1 MPGGTVRRADRVLS
15 NAVPPP
21 SSCQIVIS
29 GIIVQVGKL
38 PYLCGMAKTVRKN
51 FPVEGMG
58 CAACVARVENTLKG
72 CPGVENA
79 SVSLASNSAQVDY
92 DPGVTSGKKL
102 REAVQAAGYDLL
114 VGEDE
119 DEPAPEDEEDRR
131 REDAYSSLKRDAV
144 AAAVL
149 AALVMLLAMG
159 FKPFH
164 GRGVAMAVLAGTAV
178 FWCGRRFIV
187 AAWNQARHGSANMDT
202 LVALSTCISFFFS
215 LFNLA
220 FPGVWTSRGLEAHLY
235 FESSAMI
242 VAFILLGRLLEEKA
256 KHGTTAAIRALKGLQ
271 PKEVNVR
278 PGDIVDIAPGSRI
291 PADGTVVE
299 GSSTVDESM
308 MTGEPV
314 PAEKGPGSVVYA
326 GTINQAGSFRMRAD
340 KTGSETMLAAIICM
354 VQDAQGSKARIQR
367 TVDKV
372 AAVFVP
378 VIIGIS
384 LLTLVAWI
392 VLMPGEGLAMG
403 LLSMVTV
410 LVIACPCSL
419 GLATPTAIIAG
430 IGNAA
435 SKGILVKDADSLQ
448 TARRVDTVVLDKTGT
463 LTVGRIDD
471 LGEDRLKPTS
481 VAAVAELRRR
491 GLAVHMMSGDEPGRA
506 AAIAAEAGVDD
517 FRSRCLPA
525 DKADY
530 VSALKAEGHTVAMVG
545 DGINDSA
552 ALARADLSV
561 AMGSGT
567 DIAMDAAMVTLVT
580 SDLQKIPQLIDLSR
594 RTDRIIKENLFWAF
608 FYNVLAV
615 PLAAGVLYPV
625 CGFMVSP
632 MVGAACMALSSVC
645 VVCNSLRLR
654 RG

>member
-1 MPGGTVRRADRVLS
+1 
-15 NAVPPP
+15 
-21 SSCQIVIS
+21 
-29 GIIVQVGKL
+29 
-38 PYLCGMAKTVRKN
+38 MAKTIRKT

-72 CPGVENA
+72 CSGVAAA
-79 SVSLASNSAQVDY
+79 SVSLASNSALVDY
-92 DPGVTSGKKL
+92 DPGLTGPAQLQK
-102 REAVQAAGYDLL
+102 AVRDAGYDLVL
-114 VGEDE
+114 SEDGPADE
-119 DEPAPEDEEDRR
+119 DEADRR
-131 REDAYSSLKRDAV
+131 REDAFRALRRDAV

-149 AALVMLLAMG
+149 AALVMMLSMA
-159 FKPFH
+159 FKPFY
-164 GRGVAMAVLAGTAV
+164 GRGAAMAVLAGVAV
-178 FWCGRRFIV
+178 FWCGRRFHKTALV
-187 AAWNQARHGSANMDT
+187 QARHGSVGMDT
-202 LVALSTCISFFFS
+202 LVSLSTCISFFFS
-215 LFNLA
+215 LFNLL
-220 FPGVWTSRGLEAHLY
+220 FPQVWTSRGLAANLY
-235 FESSAMI
+235 FESSAVI
-242 VAFILLGRLLEEKA
+242 VAFILLGRLLEERA
-256 KHGTTAAIRALKGLQ
+256 KQGTTAAIRALKGLQ
-271 PKEVNVR
+271 PVRVDVR
-278 PGDIVDIAPGSRI
+278 PGDEVTIAPGARI
-291 PADGTVVE
+291 PADGVVLD
-299 GSSTVDESM
+299 GRSTVDESM

-314 PAEKGPGSVVYA
+314 PAEKTAGAPVYA

-340 KTGSETMLAAIICM
+340 KTGSDTMLSAIIRM
-354 VQDAQGSKARIQR
+354 VQEAQGSKARIQQ

-378 VIIGIS
+378 VIMGVA
-384 LLTLVAWI
+384 LLTLVLWI
-392 VLMPGEGLAMG
+392 VLAPGDGVTMG

-419 GLATPTAIIAG
+419 GLATPTALIAG

-448 TARRVDTVVLDKTGT
+448 LARRIDTVVLDKTGT
-463 LTVGRIDD
+463 LTVGRLDD

-491 GLAVHMMSGDEPGRA
+491 GLRVHMLSGDKPGRA
-506 AAIAAEAGVDD
+506 AQIAAEAGVDD
-517 FRSRCLPA
+517 FKAECLPA

-530 VSALKAEGHTVAMVG
+530 ISALKAQGHTVAMVG

-552 ALARADLSV
+552 ALARADLGI

-580 SDLQKIPQLIDLSR
+580 SDLGKIPQLLDLSR

-608 FYNVLAV
+608 IYNLLAV
-615 PLAAGVLYPV
+615 PLAAGILYPLN
-625 CGFMVSP
+625 GFLLSP